1 MGLDVFDELVIATH
15 NSGKA
20 REIADLLHPF
30 VITFYSASDLGLL
43 EPEETGSSFEENAV
57 LKAKAAAQ
65 ASGKLS
71 LADDS
76 GLSVT
81 ALNGAPGIYSS
92 RWGGEE
98 KDFDFAMQ
106 KVHEELGS
114 SQDRSAAFVCVL
126 ALAWPDG
133 RVETFDGRVEGHIIW
148 PKRGDFG
155 FGYDPFF
162 VPDGYNITFAEM
174 NPEDKHK
181 ISHRAKAFDKMI
193 EIFFA
198 GKGL

>member
-98 KDFDFAMQ
+98 KDFDFAMKSLVARRIDLRLLFVYWLLHGRMDVLKHLTGVLRGTLSGQ
-106 KVHEELGS
+106 SVGILGLGMI
-114 SQDRSAAFVCVL
+114 RFLFLMV
-126 ALAWPDG
+126 
-133 RVETFDGRVEGHIIW
+133 II
-148 PKRGDFG
+148 
-155 FGYDPFF
+155 
-162 VPDGYNITFAEM
+162 
-174 NPEDKHK
+174 
-181 ISHRAKAFDKMI
+181 
-193 EIFFA
+193 
-198 GKGL
+198 